1 MEKRKL
7 GKSQNATSLLGFGC
21 MRLPLKNDGTIDQE
35 EAFNLFDLAY
45 QGGVNYYDTAYP
57 YHHGQSEEVL
67 GNWLQTIDRNSV
79 LVATKS
85 PVWLL
90 TTPEDFDLYLT
101 KQLTKLQTS
110 YIDYYLLH
118 ALDQE
123 RFEKLIELDV
133 FSKLEDAKRKGLIRH
148 VGFSFHD
155 SYNVFERI
163 LRHHPWDFCQIQLN
177 YMDTDYQAGL
187 AGLRLAE
194 SMGICVTVMEPIRG
208 GSLAKVSDEIRQLF
222 DSMDPLASPA
232 SFALR
237 FVGSQRNVQT
247 VLSGMSDRRQVEENL
262 TTFTDFQPMNEHE
275 IAKMLHVADLMRQKI
290 KVPCTSCKYC
300 MPCPYGIDIPGNFSR
315 YNDAFVYDD
324 VAKSKQRY
332 VEWMDASER
341 ASACVSCQTCVS
353 KCPQH
358 ILIPDR
364 LVEVARLFEG
374 ERI

>member
-7 GKSQNATSLLGFGC
+7 GKSQIATSLLGFGC
-21 MRLPLKNDGTIDQE
+21 MRLPINDDGTIDQA
-35 EAFNLFDLAY
+35 EAFKLFDLAY

-57 YHHGQSEEVL
+57 YHRGQSEEVL
-67 GNWLQTIDRNSV
+67 GNWLQTIDRSSV

-101 KQLTKLQTS
+101 KQLSKLQTS

-118 ALDQE
+118 ALDKE
-123 RFEKLIELDV
+123 RFEKLVELDV
-133 FSKLEDAKRKGLIRH
+133 FAKLEDAKRKGLIRH

-155 SYNVFERI
+155 TYDVFETI
-163 LRHHPWDFCQIQLN
+163 LTHHPWDFCQIQLN

-187 AGLRLAE
+187 AGLHLAE
-194 SMGICVTVMEPIRG
+194 SLGICVTVMEPVKG
-208 GSLAKVSDEIRQLF
+208 GSLAKVSDEIKKIF

-237 FVGSQRNVQT
+237 YVASQSNVQT
-247 VLSGMSDRRQVEENL
+247 VLSGMSDRNQVEDNL
-262 TTFTDFQPMNEHE
+262 KTFADFKPMDEH
-275 IAKMLHVADLMRQKI
+275 ALTKMLQAADLMRQKI
-290 KVPCTSCKYC
+290 QVPCTACRYC

-315 YNDAFVYDD
+315 YNDAFIYGE

-332 VEWMDASER
+332 MEWMDASER
-341 ASACVSCQTCVS
+341 ASACVSCQACVS

-374 ERI
+374 D

>member
-21 MRLPLKNDGTIDQE
+21 MRLPLKNDGTIDQA

-67 GNWLQTIDRNSV
+67 GNWLQTIDRSSV

-374 ERI
+374 E

>member
-1 MEKRKL
+1 
-7 GKSQNATSLLGFGC
+7 
-21 MRLPLKNDGTIDQE
+21 MRLPLNNDGTIDQA
-35 EAFNLFDLAY
+35 EAFKLFDLAY

-57 YHHGQSEEVL
+57 YHRGQSEEVL
-67 GNWLQTIDRNSV
+67 GNWLQTIDRTNV

-118 ALDQE
+118 ALDKD
-123 RFEKLIELDV
+123 RFEKLVELDV
-133 FSKLEDAKRKGLIRH
+133 FAKLEDAKRNGLIRH

-155 SYNVFERI
+155 TFEVFETI
-163 LRHHPWDFCQIQLN
+163 LRHHSWDFCQIQLN

-187 AGLRLAE
+187 AGLHLAE
-194 SMGICVTVMEPIRG
+194 SLGICVTVMEPVKG
-208 GSLAKVSDEIRQLF
+208 GSLANVSDEIKIIF
-222 DSMDPLASPA
+222 DSMDPFASPA

-237 FVGSQRNVQT
+237 YVASQSNVQT
-247 VLSGMSDRRQVEENL
+247 VLSGMSDRSQVEDNL
-262 TTFTDFQPMNEHE
+262 KTFADFKPMDEHD
-275 IAKMLHVADLMRQKI
+275 IHKMLQAADIMRQKI
-290 KVPCTSCKYC
+290 QVPCTACRYC

-315 YNDAFVYDD
+315 YNDAFIYGE

-332 VEWMDASER
+332 LEWMDASER
-341 ASACVSCQTCVS
+341 ASACVSCQACVS

-374 ERI
+374 D

>member
-21 MRLPLKNDGTIDQE
+21 MRLPLKNDGTIDQA
-35 EAFNLFDLAY
+35 EAFKLFDLAY

-57 YHHGQSEEVL
+57 YHRGQSEEVL
-67 GNWLQTIDRNSV
+67 GNWLQTIDRTSV

-90 TTPEDFDLYLT
+90 TTPEDFDLYLA

-118 ALDQE
+118 ALDKE
-123 RFEKLIELDV
+123 RFEKLVELDV
-133 FSKLEDAKRKGLIRH
+133 FAKLEDAKRNGLIRH

-155 SYNVFERI
+155 TYDVFESI
-163 LRHHPWDFCQIQLN
+163 LMHHPWDFCQIQLN

-194 SMGICVTVMEPIRG
+194 SLGICVTVMEPVKG
-208 GSLAKVSDEIRQLF
+208 GSLAKVSDEIKTIF

-237 FVGSQRNVQT
+237 YVASQSNVQT
-247 VLSGMSDRRQVEENL
+247 VLSGMSDRSQVEDNL
-262 TTFTDFQPMNEHE
+262 KTFADFKPMDEHD
-275 IAKMLHVADLMRQKI
+275 IKKMLQAADIMRQKI
-290 KVPCTSCKYC
+290 QVPCTACRYC

-315 YNDAFVYDD
+315 YNDAFIYGE

-332 VEWMDASER
+332 LEWMDASER
-341 ASACVSCQTCVS
+341 ASACVGCQACVS

-374 ERI
+374 D

>member
-21 MRLPLKNDGTIDQE
+21 MRLPLKNDGTIDQA
-35 EAFNLFDLAY
+35 EAFKLFDLAY

-57 YHHGQSEEVL
+57 YHRGQSEEVL
-67 GNWLQTIDRNSV
+67 GNWLQTIDRTSV

-90 TTPEDFDLYLT
+90 TTPEDFDLYLA

-118 ALDQE
+118 ALDKE
-123 RFEKLIELDV
+123 RFEKLVELDV
-133 FSKLEDAKRKGLIRH
+133 FAKLEDAKRNGLIRH

-155 SYNVFERI
+155 TYDVFESI
-163 LRHHPWDFCQIQLN
+163 LMHHPWDFCQIQLN

-194 SMGICVTVMEPIRG
+194 SLGICVTVMEPVKG
-208 GSLAKVSDEIRQLF
+208 GSLAKVSDEIKTIF

-237 FVGSQRNVQT
+237 YVASQSNVQT
-247 VLSGMSDRRQVEENL
+247 VLSGMSDRSQVEDNL
-262 TTFTDFQPMNEHE
+262 KTFADFKPMDEHD
-275 IAKMLHVADLMRQKI
+275 IKKMLQAADIMRQKI
-290 KVPCTSCKYC
+290 QVPCTACRYC

-315 YNDAFVYDD
+315 YNDAFIYGE

-332 VEWMDASER
+332 LEWMDASER
-341 ASACVSCQTCVS
+341 ASACVSCQACVS

-374 ERI
+374 D

>member
-21 MRLPLKNDGTIDQE
+21 MRLPLKNDGTIDQA
-35 EAFNLFDLAY
+35 EAFKLFDLAY

-57 YHHGQSEEVL
+57 YHRGQSEEVL
-67 GNWLQTIDRNSV
+67 GNWLQTIDRTSV

-90 TTPEDFDLYLT
+90 TTPEDFDLYLQ
-101 KQLTKLQTS
+101 KQLTKLQTN

-118 ALDQE
+118 ALDKE
-123 RFEKLIELDV
+123 RFEKLVELGV
-133 FSKLEDAKRKGLIRH
+133 FAKLEDAKRNGLIRH

-155 SYNVFERI
+155 TYDVFEKI
-163 LRHHPWDFCQIQLN
+163 LTYHPWDFCQIQLN

-187 AGLRLAE
+187 TGLRLAE
-194 SMGICVTVMEPIRG
+194 SLGICVTIMEPVKG
-208 GSLAKVSDEIRQLF
+208 GSLAKVSNEIKKLF
-222 DSMDPLASPA
+222 DSMDPHASPA

-237 FVGSQRNVQT
+237 YVASQSNVQT
-247 VLSGMSDRRQVEENL
+247 VLSGMSDRSQVEDNL
-262 TTFTDFQPMNEHE
+262 KTFADFKPMDEHD
-275 IAKMLHVADLMRQKI
+275 INKMLQAANLMRQKI
-290 KVPCTSCKYC
+290 QVPCTACRYC
-300 MPCPYGIDIPGNFSR
+300 MPCPYGIDIPSNFSH
-315 YNDAFVYDD
+315 YNDAFIYGE

-332 VEWMDASER
+332 MEWMDASER
-341 ASACVSCQTCVS
+341 ASACVSCQACVS

-374 ERI
+374 D